1 MPDRWFSQSDI
12 GQEFLVTVRLGR
24 GRQRQVRVRATV
36 RAVEARGYLIE
47 ILTPWL
53 DAASERAWVETHHSS
68 ELGLVPL
75 TDTEI
80 EVAEP
85 YAS

>member
-1 MPDRWFSQSDI
+1 MPHRWFSESDI
-12 GQEFLVTVRLGR
+12 GREFLVTVRLGR
-24 GRQRQVRVRATV
+24 GGQRQVRVRATV
-36 RAVEARGYLIE
+36 RAVEARGYLVE
-47 ILTPWL
+47 TLTPWL
-53 DAASERAWVETHHSS
+53 DEASERAWVETHQSS

-75 TDTEI
+75 TDAEI